1 MLPSMEAFSEPSTI
15 SGFAEANVFASFPNM
30 GPLLENTE
38 PRDETAFPQPFAP
51 FVDDRAFGP
60 FLGLWETPKGLDKIV
75 ASIRPKRRKRK
86 RHALSQWET
95 DHKNKL
101 LKEITLVFDHM
112 ECISLYLKEKPAE
125 VQKPEHVAPLACVDC
140 MYSLE
145 QAEEVLRLQIEESQ
159 LVRCMHCRKG
169 GQTPKQYAESFG
181 GLQNVPRSGR
191 GRLPQTFFPDLHDRM
206 IQLRS
211 SLTKILETIHRT
223 MASLAPKTRPKKGD
237 FSMPAIVWHMHRA
250 IRVFVV
256 CPNPSIDN
264 VKRHIERAKDTLH
277 AGDQKPFESL
287 ASTNRHFYRFMGD
300 SWMPLLG
307 VPVIESSLLFT
318 PYRWAVMM
326 KASRKIEAGEQI
338 FYDYGSEYDMDGSS
352 PGECMV
358 EGCRNQARTQGF
370 CLSCLLDEK
379 KCLGC
384 GELGCE
390 GVGNGTRRPKRWCDG
405 CMPKCNGCRA
415 PRYDI
420 LPCGT
425 PRMLF
430 PYCPTCLEAKRGLRV
445 MATKP
450 GSLGLFTTRPR
461 EKGDDIAP
469 YSALKRHTIFRLS
482 ENRDDIET
490 HRRTRRFSDCFE
502 YAVWGEPDSLYL
514 DSGHPENYPARFA
527 NDPRMKV
534 WVSIGKHR
542 IPGAA
547 YLMSAK
553 GIRTENAHLPE
564 RIIHIDRPTRIS
576 DW

>member
-1 MLPSMEAFSEPSTI
+1 MRPIFFFFSSVLRGRASLLKMLRPRKRFRPSTI
-15 SGFAEANVFASFPNM
+15 SGSRRPMCLRVPNLPPLWRNRAERGDSFP
-30 GPLLENTE
+30 
-38 PRDETAFPQPFAP
+38 AAFAP

-101 LKEITLVFDHM
+101 LKEITLVFDHL

-125 VQKPEHVAPLACVDC
+125 VQKQEHVAPLACVDC
-140 MYSLE
+140 MYSLKSR
-145 QAEEVLRLQIEESQ
+145 VLRLQIEESQ
-159 LVRCMHCRKG
+159 LVRCMPRKG

-181 GLQNVPRSGR
+181 GLKNVPRSGR

-326 KASRKIEAGEQI
+326 KASRR
-338 FYDYGSEYDMDGSS
+338 SS
-352 PGECMV
+352 GRADFLRLRFGVRHGRQQPRRVHG
-358 EGCRNQARTQGF
+358 GGLPRNQARTQGF
-370 CLSCLLDEK
+370 CLSCLLDED

-384 GELGCE
+384 GLGCG
-390 GVGNGTRRPKRWCDG
+390 GVGKAPTG
-405 CMPKCNGCRA
+405 RA
-415 PRYDI
+415 LVRSVHAEVQ
-420 LPCGT
+420 
-425 PRMLF
+425 RMQ
-430 PYCPTCLEAKRGLRV
+430 G
-445 MATKP
+445 
-450 GSLGLFTTRPR
+450 
-461 EKGDDIAP
+461 
-469 YSALKRHTIFRLS
+469 
-482 ENRDDIET
+482 
-490 HRRTRRFSDCFE
+490 
-502 YAVWGEPDSLYL
+502 
-514 DSGHPENYPARFA
+514 
-527 NDPRMKV
+527 
-534 WVSIGKHR
+534 
-542 IPGAA
+542 
-547 YLMSAK
+547 
-553 GIRTENAHLPE
+553 
-564 RIIHIDRPTRIS
+564 
-576 DW
+576 